1 MELTNETD
9 GIRTHIEYIINQ
21 SDNDYTDNALLLIAR
36 MDYDE
41 SSYASSAK
49 HYERLLNITENQNII
64 TEATEGCMKS
74 YYFDKQYDKA
84 IEKANQLI
92 SIQDINDNQK
102 KQANYILGKSYFD
115 KKDYAEALKYFD
127 VCSDIDNTE
136 TGAECAYLS
145 AICLY
150 NTKQYD
156 DAEEKV
162 FFVSDKFGNY
172 INWTAR
178 SFIVLSDVYVAKD
191 NIFQAKETL
200 KSVIENYPE
209 DETDYKEI
217 VGKAKEKLNI
227 IDKTS
232 NE

>member
-1 MELTNETD
+1 MELTNTTD

-21 SDNDYTDNALLLIAR
+21 NSNDYTDNALLLIAR

-41 SSYASSAK
+41 SNYVSSAK
-49 HYERLLNITENQNII
+49 YYERLLNTADNQHII
-64 TEATEGCMKS
+64 TESIEGCMKS

-92 SIQDINDNQK
+92 GIQDINTNQK
-102 KQANYILGKSYFD
+102 KQAYYILGKSYFD
-115 KKDYAEALKYFD
+115 KKDYLESIKYLD
-127 VCSDIDNTE
+127 VYSNTDNSE

-145 AICLY
+145 TICLY

-156 DAEEKV
+156 AAEEKV
-162 FFVSDKFGNY
+162 FFVSDKFSNY
-172 INWTAR
+172 INWTAQ
-178 SFIVLSDVYVAKD
+178 SFLVLSDVYVAKD

-200 KSVIENYPE
+200 KSIIDNYPE
-209 DETDYKEI
+209 DEVNYKEI
-217 VGKAKEKLNI
+217 VDKAKEKLNTI
-227 IDKTS
+227 NKTS